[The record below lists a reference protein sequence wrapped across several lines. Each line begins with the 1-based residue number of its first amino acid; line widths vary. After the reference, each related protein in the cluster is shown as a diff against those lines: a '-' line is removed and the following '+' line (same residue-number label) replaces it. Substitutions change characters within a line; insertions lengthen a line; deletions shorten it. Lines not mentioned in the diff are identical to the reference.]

1 MLIIF
6 KFKIEKKIKTTMLKT
21 IFWNLMSTLNSG
33 AMWLI
38 TKVWKISLKNNLN
51 WLSKPLAKILNH
63 RWFKKYII
71 LPHNV
76 EHRKRRGLIY
86 LTFFISEVGDIN
98 PNLLGSI
105 FLTIFLHP
113 FTLMVTGNMSI
124 MMTAHY
130 EGDVKSIAAQY
141 IITPDSTPEDF
152 IKHFI
157 HFTNKDGHGESK
169 MVLTNAHYVKVKVIA
184 L

>member
-1 MLIIF
+1 MII
-6 KFKIEKKIKTTMLKT
+6 TN
-21 IFWNLMSTLNSG
+21 FWDFVSKLNR
-33 AMWLI
+33 ATVWMI
-38 TKVWKISLKNNLN
+38 TKVWKFSINNNLN
-51 WLSKPLAKILNH
+51 WLSKPLTQILNH
-63 RWFKKYII
+63 RWFKEYQM
-71 LPHNV
+71 LSHDV
-76 EHRKRRGLIY
+76 EQRKRRGLII

-105 FLTIFLHP
+105 FITILFHP
-113 FTLMVTGNMSI
+113 FTIMVKGNMSI

-130 EGDVKSIAAQY
+130 EGEVKSIAAQY

-169 MVLTNAHYVKVKVIA
+169 MVLTNAYYVKVKVMT